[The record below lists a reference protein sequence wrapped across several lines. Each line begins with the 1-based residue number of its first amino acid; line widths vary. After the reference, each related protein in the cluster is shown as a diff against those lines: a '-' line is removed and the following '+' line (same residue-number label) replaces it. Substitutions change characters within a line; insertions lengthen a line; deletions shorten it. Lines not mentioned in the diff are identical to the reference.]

1 MNAIIKEL
9 SHDETLMVNGGVN
22 TYYGGTLP
30 EVVCVGHKKTFW
42 DKILEYIQSVIGAQ
56 NINQADLGLTKEHL

>member
-42 DKILEYIQSVIGAQ
+42 DKILEYIQSVP
-56 NINQADLGLTKEHL
+56 GLDWRAEYQSGGFGPY

>member
-9 SHDETLMVNGGVN
+9 SHDETLMVNGGEK

-42 DKILEYIQSVIGAQ
+42 DKILEYIQSVPSFDWRAEYQSG
-56 NINQADLGLTKEHL
+56 GFGPY

>member
-42 DKILEYIQSVIGAQ
+42 DNQSVPGFDCRAEYQ
-56 NINQADLGLTKEHL
+56 SGGFGPY

>member
-1 MNAIIKEL
+1 
-9 SHDETLMVNGGVN
+9 MVNGGVN

-42 DKILEYIQSVIGAQ
+42 DKILEYIQSVPGFDWRAEYQ
-56 NINQADLGLTKEHL
+56 SGGFGPY

>member
-9 SHDETLMVNGGVN
+9 SPDETLMVNGGVN

-42 DKILEYIQSVIGAQ
+42 DKILEYIQSVPGFDWRAEYQ
-56 NINQADLGLTKEHL
+56 SGGFGPY